1 LLYPQ
6 KIVADLVSLAAGKNV
21 WLAYSGGIDSHV
33 LLQIL
38 ATTPHP
44 DLKFVAAVHIDHGLQ
59 TESKNWLQHCADVCK
74 DLDIDYHAL
83 QVQVNDIETLG
94 MEAAARAARYQAI
107 DDLLNPDDVLLTAQ
121 HQHDQAETLLLQL
134 LRGSGPKGLAAM
146 AAKSVMGKMT
156 VIRPLLDV
164 SQQDIQLYAQQHNLK
179 WIDDPSNID
188 TRWSR
193 NYLRHKVWPEIEQR
207 WPQAEI
213 TLSRSAQHCAEA
225 SELLSELAEQDMEL
239 LGINASSETLP
250 ITALMT
256 LSSARQRNLLRY
268 YIERRQFTLP
278 STTVLQCVIDEVCL
292 AAQDKEPLV
301 SWSGVEVRRY
311 QQQLYMMLPMQP
323 HDVLQSVVIDD
334 FHQTI
339 SLEGKLIEWQQTMGK
354 GLKKE
359 VVSQGVSLG
368 FRQGGERIQ
377 LQGQAH
383 HKSLK
388 HLFQQ
393 WHIPPWQRDRI
404 PLLFCDD
411 KLIAIVGY
419 GVSDEFA
426 VNGDQ
431 QGYFPSLKLVC

>member
-1 LLYPQ
+1 LLNPQ
-6 KIVADLVSLAAGKNV
+6 KIVDDLVSLAAGKKV

-33 LLQIL
+33 LLHIL
-38 ATTPHP
+38 ATTSHP
-44 DLKFVAAVHIDHGLQ
+44 DLNFAATVHVDHGLQ
-59 TESKNWLQHCADVCK
+59 TESKNWSQYCADICK
-74 DLDIDYHAL
+74 DLNIDYHAL

-107 DDLLNPDDVLLTAQ
+107 AQFLSPNDVLLTAQ

-146 AAKSVMGKMT
+146 AVKSTMGKMT

-179 WIDDPSNID
+179 WIDDPSNVD

-193 NYLRHKVWPEIEQR
+193 NYLRHQVWPEIEQR

-225 SELLSELAEQDMEL
+225 SDLLSEFAEQDMTL
-239 LGINASSETLP
+239 LGINANSETLP

-256 LSSARQRNLLRY
+256 LSSARQRNLLRH

-292 AAQDKEPLV
+292 AAQDSEPLV

-311 QQQLYMMLPMQP
+311 QQQLFMMPPMQA
-323 HDVLQSVVIDD
+323 HDVLQSVVVED
-334 FHQTI
+334 FHQAI
-339 SLEGKLIEWQQTMGK
+339 SIADQLIQWQQIQGK
-354 GLKKE
+354 GLNEK
-359 VVSQGVSLG
+359 VISQGIRVG

-419 GVSDEFA
+419 GLSDEFA
-426 VNGDQ
+426 VNEGQ
-431 QGYFPSLKLVC
+431 QGYLPSLKSVR

>member
-1 LLYPQ
+1 MLNPL
-6 KIVADLVSLAAGKNV
+6 KIVDDLVSLAAGKKV

-33 LLQIL
+33 LLHLL
-38 ATTPHP
+38 ATTSHP
-44 DLKFVAAVHIDHGLQ
+44 DLNFAATVHVDHGLQ
-59 TESKNWLQHCADVCK
+59 AESKNWSQHCADVCK
-74 DLDIDYHAL
+74 NLNIDYHAL
-83 QVQVNDIETLG
+83 QVQVKDIETLG

-107 DDLLNPDDVLLTAQ
+107 DQLLSPEDVLLTAQ

-146 AAKSVMGKMT
+146 AAKSTMGKMT

-164 SQQDIQLYAQQHNLK
+164 SQQDIQLYAEQHNLK
-179 WIDDPSNID
+179 WIDDPSNVD

-193 NYLRHKVWPEIEQR
+193 NYLRHKVWPELEHR

-225 SELLSELAEQDMEL
+225 NELLMELAEQDMEF
-239 LGINASSETLP
+239 LGINVNSETLP
-250 ITALMT
+250 ITELMT
-256 LSSARQRNLLRY
+256 LSLARQRNLLRH

-292 AAQDKEPLV
+292 AAQDSEPLV
-301 SWSGVEVRRY
+301 SWGGVEVRRY
-311 QQQLYMMLPMQP
+311 QQQLYVMTPMKA
-323 HDVLQSVVIDD
+323 HDVLQSVVVDD
-334 FHQTI
+334 FDKTI
-339 SLEGKLIEWQQTMGK
+339 LIESQLIEWQQTNEK
-354 GLKKE
+354 GLKGD
-359 VVSQGVSLG
+359 VISHDVSLR

-377 LQGQAH
+377 LQGQTH

-404 PLLFCDD
+404 PLVFCDD
-411 KLIAIVGY
+411 KLIAVVGY

-426 VNGDQ
+426 VNEGQ
-431 QGYFPSLKLVC
+431 QGYLPVLKTVR

>member
-1 LLYPQ
+1 MLNPL
-6 KIVADLVSLAAGKNV
+6 KIVDDLVSLAAGKKV

-33 LLQIL
+33 LLHLL
-38 ATTPHP
+38 ATTSHP
-44 DLKFVAAVHIDHGLQ
+44 DLNFAATVHVDHGLQ
-59 TESKNWLQHCADVCK
+59 AESKNWSQHCADVCK
-74 DLDIDYHAL
+74 NLNIEYHAL
-83 QVQVNDIETLG
+83 QVQVKNIETLG

-107 DDLLNPDDVLLTAQ
+107 DQLLGPEDVLLTAQ

-146 AAKSVMGKMT
+146 AAKSTMGKMT

-179 WIDDPSNID
+179 WIDDPSNVD

-193 NYLRHKVWPEIEQR
+193 NYLRHKVWPKLEQR

-225 SELLSELAEQDMEL
+225 SELLMELAEQDMEF
-239 LGINASSETLP
+239 LGINVNSETLP
-250 ITALMT
+250 ITELMS
-256 LSSARQRNLLRY
+256 LSLARQRNLLRH

-292 AAQDKEPLV
+292 AAQDSEPLV

-311 QQQLYMMLPMQP
+311 QQQLYVMSPMQA
-323 HDVLQSVVIDD
+323 HDVLQSVVVDGFD
-334 FHQTI
+334 KTI
-339 SLEGKLIEWQQTMGK
+339 LIESQLIEWQKTNEK
-354 GLKKE
+354 GLKGDVLSHE
-359 VVSQGVSLG
+359 VSLG

-377 LQGQAH
+377 LQGQRH

-404 PLLFCDD
+404 PLVFCDD
-411 KLIAIVGY
+411 KLIAVVGY

-426 VNGDQ
+426 VNEGQ
-431 QGYFPSLKLVC
+431 QGYLPVLKTAQ

>member
-1 LLYPQ
+1 LLNPL
-6 KIVADLVSLAAGKNV
+6 KIVDDLVSLAAGKKV

-33 LLQIL
+33 LLHL
-38 ATTPHP
+38 LVTTSHP
-44 DLKFVAAVHIDHGLQ
+44 DLNFAATVHVDHGLQ
-59 TESKNWLQHCADVCK
+59 AESKNWSQHCADVCK
-74 DLDIDYHAL
+74 NLNIEYHAL
-83 QVQVNDIETLG
+83 QVQVKNIETLG

-107 DDLLNPDDVLLTAQ
+107 DQLLGPEDVLLTAQ

-146 AAKSVMGKMT
+146 AAKSTMGKMT

-179 WIDDPSNID
+179 WIDDPSNVD

-193 NYLRHKVWPEIEQR
+193 NYLRHKVWPKLEQR

-225 SELLSELAEQDMEL
+225 SELLMELAEQDMEF
-239 LGINASSETLP
+239 LGINVNSETLP
-250 ITALMT
+250 ITELMS
-256 LSSARQRNLLRY
+256 LSLARQRNLLRH

-292 AAQDKEPLV
+292 AAQDSEPLV

-311 QQQLYMMLPMQP
+311 QQQLYVMSPMQA
-323 HDVLQSVVIDD
+323 HDVLQSVVVDGFD
-334 FHQTI
+334 KTI
-339 SLEGKLIEWQQTMGK
+339 LIESQLIEWQKTNEK
-354 GLKKE
+354 GLKGDVLSHE
-359 VVSQGVSLG
+359 VSLG

-377 LQGQAH
+377 LQGQRH

-404 PLLFCDD
+404 PLVFCDD
-411 KLIAIVGY
+411 KLIAVVGY

-426 VNGDQ
+426 VNEGQ
-431 QGYFPSLKLVC
+431 QGYLPVLKTAQ

>member
-1 LLYPQ
+1 LLNPL
-6 KIVADLVSLAAGKNV
+6 KIVDDLVSLAAGKKV
-21 WLAYSGGIDSHV
+21 WLAYSGGIDSQV
-33 LLQIL
+33 LLHL
-38 ATTPHP
+38 LVTTSHP
-44 DLKFVAAVHIDHGLQ
+44 DLNFAATVHVDHGLQ
-59 TESKNWLQHCADVCK
+59 AESKNWSQHCADVCK
-74 DLDIDYHAL
+74 NLNIEYHAL
-83 QVQVNDIETLG
+83 QVQVKNIETLG

-107 DDLLNPDDVLLTAQ
+107 DQLLGPEDVLLTAQ

-146 AAKSVMGKMT
+146 AAKSTMGKMT

-179 WIDDPSNID
+179 WIDDPSNVD

-193 NYLRHKVWPEIEQR
+193 NYLRHKVWPKLEQR

-225 SELLSELAEQDMEL
+225 SELLMELAEQDMEF
-239 LGINASSETLP
+239 LGINVNSETLP
-250 ITALMT
+250 ITELMS
-256 LSSARQRNLLRY
+256 LSLARQRNLLRH

-292 AAQDKEPLV
+292 AAQDSEPLV

-311 QQQLYMMLPMQP
+311 QQQLYVMSPMQA
-323 HDVLQSVVIDD
+323 HDVLQSVVVDGFD
-334 FHQTI
+334 KTI
-339 SLEGKLIEWQQTMGK
+339 LIESQLIEWQKTNEK
-354 GLKKE
+354 GLKGDVLSHE
-359 VVSQGVSLG
+359 VSLG

-377 LQGQAH
+377 LQGQRH

-404 PLLFCDD
+404 PLVFCDD
-411 KLIAIVGY
+411 KLIAVVGY

-426 VNGDQ
+426 VNEGQ
-431 QGYFPSLKLVC
+431 QGYLPVLKTAQ

>member
-1 LLYPQ
+1 LLNPL
-6 KIVADLVSLAAGKNV
+6 KIVDDLVSLAAGKKV
-21 WLAYSGGIDSHV
+21 WLAYSGGIDSQV
-33 LLQIL
+33 LLHL
-38 ATTPHP
+38 LVTTSHP
-44 DLKFVAAVHIDHGLQ
+44 DLNFAATVHVDHGLQ
-59 TESKNWLQHCADVCK
+59 AESKNWSQHCADVCK
-74 DLDIDYHAL
+74 NLNIEYHAL
-83 QVQVNDIETLG
+83 QVQVKNIETLG

-107 DDLLNPDDVLLTAQ
+107 DQLLGPEDVLLTAQ

-146 AAKSVMGKMT
+146 AAKSTMGKMT

-179 WIDDPSNID
+179 WIDDPSNVD

-193 NYLRHKVWPEIEQR
+193 NYLRHKVWPKLEQR

-225 SELLSELAEQDMEL
+225 SELLMELAEQDMEF
-239 LGINASSETLP
+239 LGINVNSETLP
-250 ITALMT
+250 ITELMS
-256 LSSARQRNLLRY
+256 LSLARQRNLLRH

-292 AAQDKEPLV
+292 AAQDSEPLV

-311 QQQLYMMLPMQP
+311 QQQLYVMSPMQA
-323 HDVLQSVVIDD
+323 HDVLQSVVVDGFD
-334 FHQTI
+334 KTI
-339 SLEGKLIEWQQTMGK
+339 LIESQLIEWQKTNEK
-354 GLKKE
+354 GLKGDVLSHE
-359 VVSQGVSLG
+359 VSLG

-377 LQGQAH
+377 LQGQRH

-404 PLLFCDD
+404 PLVFCDD
-411 KLIAIVGY
+411 KLIAVVGY

-426 VNGDQ
+426 VNEGQ
-431 QGYFPSLKLVC
+431 QGYLPVLKTVR